1 MHYLKEGRKLFYV
14 AGALP
19 VFFLYLDKTIV
30 LWIKGFCNELQIHRF
45 FQSLDPIINVAGN
58 GATLILGALMLYV
71 AGNFFGQKMYVVGKS
86 LFIGLLSSG
95 IVVQVMKH
103 LVGRARPRLTSD
115 SIFIGPSFRSGY
127 DSFPSGH
134 TALVFCLGYILSRY
148 FPKYKVVFYM
158 FASIVALDR
167 VEDFAHFPSDILAGA
182 VTGLIVAKILYVKV
196 FPSGE
201 ARYAGSTAESQTL

>member
-14 AGALP
+14 AGVLP
-19 VFFLYLDKTIV
+19 VFFIYLDKTIV
-30 LWIKGFCNELQIHRF
+30 LWVRGFYNELQIHRVF
-45 FQSLDPIINVAGN
+45 ESLDPLINVAGN
-58 GATLILGALMLYV
+58 GATLILGAFVLCV
-71 AGNFFGQKMYVVGKS
+71 AGKFFSQKMYIVGKS

-103 LVGRARPRLTSD
+103 LIGRARPRLTSD

-134 TALVFCLGYILSRY
+134 TTLVFCLAYILSRH
-148 FPKYKVVFYM
+148 FPKYRVVFYM
-158 FASIVALDR
+158 FASVVALDR

-182 VTGLIVAKILYVKV
+182 MIGLIVAKILYVKG
-196 FPSGE
+196 FPAE
-201 ARYAGSTAESQTL
+201 QVPYAGNTAES

>member
-30 LWIKGFCNELQIHRF
+30 LWIRSFYNELEIHRF
-45 FQSLDPIINVAGN
+45 LWSLDSVINVVGN
-58 GATLILGALMLYV
+58 GATLIFGALLLWV
-71 AGNFFGQKMYVVGKS
+71 AGRFLSQKMCIVGKS

-95 IVVQVMKH
+95 IMVQVMKH
-103 LVGRARPRLTSD
+103 LIGRARPRLTAD
-115 SIFIGPSFRSGY
+115 PVFIGPSFRRGY

-134 TALVFCLGYILSRY
+134 TALVFCLAYILSRH
-148 FPKYKVVFYM
+148 FPKYRVVFYM
-158 FASIVALDR
+158 FASVVALER

-182 VTGLIVAKILYVKV
+182 MIGLIVAKILSVKV
-196 FPSGE
+196 LPSDGM
-201 ARYAGSTAESQTL
+201 RYAANTTEG

>member
-30 LWIKGFCNELQIHRF
+30 LWIRSFYNELEIHRF
-45 FQSLDPIINVAGN
+45 LWSLDSVINVVGN
-58 GATLILGALMLYV
+58 GATLIFGALLLWV
-71 AGNFFGQKMYVVGKS
+71 AGRFLSQKMCIVGKS

-95 IVVQVMKH
+95 IMVQVMKH
-103 LVGRARPRLTSD
+103 LIGRARPRLTAD
-115 SIFIGPSFRSGY
+115 PVFIGPSFRRGY

-134 TALVFCLGYILSRY
+134 TALVFCLAYILSRHL
-148 FPKYKVVFYM
+148 PKYRVVFYM
-158 FASIVALDR
+158 FASVVALER

-182 VTGLIVAKILYVKV
+182 MIGLIVAKILSVKV
-196 FPSGE
+196 LPSDGM
-201 ARYAGSTAESQTL
+201 RYAANTTEG